1 MDEPLPLTTLSE
13 AERQRALERFRRLQ
27 PFLAGHA
34 TLRSI
39 ARAQGLALRTAHRW
53 VAQYRQAGLAG
64 LVRKP
69 RTDQGQRR
77 VLPDLQ
83 RLVEGLTLQKTKPSA
98 AAIHRQVAELAQQAG
113 WAVPSYSWVY
123 AIVRQLDPALL
134 TLAHEGSQAYQN
146 AYDLVYRR
154 QASRPNEI
162 WQADHTPLDLWLV
175 DEEGQP
181 ARPWLTVI
189 EDDYSRCIAGYFLTF
204 TEPNALNT
212 ALTLRQ
218 AIWRKADPRWRI
230 CGLPDLFYTDH
241 GSDFRSHHLEQ
252 VCVDLKIQLIHSTVG
267 MPRGRGR
274 IERFFRTVN
283 QLLLHRAPMGT
294 RWLCPGGPS
303 ADAAHVNPAGLRCHL
318 PDLLTG

>member
-1 MDEPLPLTTLSE
+1 MAAPLPLTTLSE
-13 AERQRALERFRRLQ
+13 EERHSALERFRLLE
-27 PFLAGHA
+27 PFLAGQA
-34 TLRSI
+34 PLRAV
-39 ARAQGLALRTAHRW
+39 ARTHGLALRTAHRW
-53 VAQYRQAGLAG
+53 VARYRQAGLVG
-64 LVRKP
+64 LARKS

-83 RLVEGLTLQKTKPSA
+83 RLVEGLALQKTKPSA
-98 AAIHRQVAELAQQAG
+98 AAIHRQVVELAHQAG

-134 TLAHEGSQAYQN
+134 TLAHEGRQAYQN

-175 DEEGQP
+175 DEDGQP

-189 EDDYSRCIAGYFLTF
+189 EDDYSRCIAGYCLTF

-252 VCVDLKIQLIHSTVG
+252 VCADLKIQLIHSTVG

-283 QLLLHRAPMGT
+283 QLLLHRAQMGT
-294 RWLCPGGPS
+294 RWLCP
-303 ADAAHVNPAGLRCHL
+303 
-318 PDLLTG
+318 